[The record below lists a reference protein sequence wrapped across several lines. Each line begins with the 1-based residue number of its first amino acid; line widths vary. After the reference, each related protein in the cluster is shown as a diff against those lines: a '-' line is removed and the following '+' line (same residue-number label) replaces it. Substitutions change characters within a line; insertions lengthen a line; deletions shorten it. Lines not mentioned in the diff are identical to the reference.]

1 VRGTPTLLELLSSGF
16 FAATR
21 RCSEKPA
28 NFSKSNIQHPTSK
41 IPTLLPVWNIAGPV
55 LRLGKCVGLLVGI
68 WVFVSS
74 VAMAQTWTGAT
85 SGNFSVVGNW
95 SSAPAYNGTTDLTF
109 SSASANSTANS
120 SNSFLGANLTI
131 RSLSYDANAD
141 TDLRTRFTSSRTG
154 ETARSLTFSATSGS
168 SSISIAAGST
178 ANIQFTVGTGVGNLT
193 ASSNLLIDHNGGG
206 LFTINPNINGSGNLT
221 FSGTGNTTV
230 TGIIGIG
237 TSNLTKSGAGNLTLS
252 GANTY
257 NGSTTINGGTLK
269 LEASGSL
276 ASASTLVISDGGR
289 FDTTATTF
297 SIGTAGL
304 TLGVGASTAGFL
316 NAGAITLGNGLSLD
330 IASATPSAS
339 YDLWNFTTPSGDFST
354 VSLTGSGGFTG
365 SLSLSS
371 GIWSGSSGSY
381 AFSLNQSSGLLS
393 IIESAAAMYW
403 TANGASLGGTG
414 TWNGTNTNWS
424 TSNASVS
431 GTAWNPASTAVFA
444 GTAGTVTVGTISA
457 NAGLSFQTTGY
468 TLSSGTLTLG
478 AASDVANA
486 ITVDTSLQAT
496 INSVLAG
503 SNGMT
508 KAGLGTLVLGGT
520 NTYSGGTNVNVG
532 TLQGTTSSLQGNIAN
547 NAAVV
552 FDQTTSGTY
561 SGNMSGVGALTKNGS
576 GSVTLSGSN
585 TYSGATT
592 VNAGTLALGSNTA
605 LGDSSAVAINGGEL
619 NVGSRSETVHSMTM
633 NGGALTIGS
642 GTLTLNNASSF
653 TGGTVTLAGSVNS
666 RLNTTG
672 TTALGNVDFVYNN
685 GSNLGDGKGLVAG
698 GSIVVNAATSA
709 NFTNAAAGAGR
720 IELNADTT
728 IDVGAGGAMNV
739 SWTIDQFGGT
749 RSLTKNGSGNLT
761 LNVAN
766 TYSGGTTLNTG
777 TLVIGHAGAAGSGTI
792 TQANA
797 TSLLKF
803 DTVGTITNAMLV
815 HNVLATQ
822 SATLSGAITVNNA
835 TWDIDTGDTL
845 TISGNI
851 SGPGGLTKNGSGTLV
866 LSGSNSYS
874 APTVINAGTL
884 NATSAGALGN
894 NATVQ
899 INGGTLLVTAD
910 DAINGKNIKL
920 GGSGVGLQFS
930 GNYSGAIGS
939 LTLSADSIIDMGPG
953 SVQILF
959 QGLSLSSHTL
969 SFYNWTGSTLWNGG
983 TGADTDKV
991 FLFPTIEPGDLNK
1004 ISFYSGNGG
1013 DSFLGTGF
1021 DIGLKA
1027 TGFSPAFG
1035 NQILPVPEPETWATA
1050 VILLV
1055 GGMVWFLKR
1064 ARHPLKKKAV
1074 PIPHGSLNETE

>member
-1 VRGTPTLLELLSSGF
+1 
-16 FAATR
+16 
-21 RCSEKPA
+21 
-28 NFSKSNIQHPTSK
+28 
-41 IPTLLPVWNIAGPV
+41 
-55 LRLGKCVGLLVGI
+55 
-68 WVFVSS
+68 
-74 VAMAQTWTGAT
+74 M
-85 SGNFSVVGNW
+85 
-95 SSAPAYNGTTDLTF
+95 
-109 SSASANSTANS
+109 
-120 SNSFLGANLTI
+120 
-131 RSLSYDANAD
+131 
-141 TDLRTRFTSSRTG
+141 
-154 ETARSLTFSATSGS
+154 
-168 SSISIAAGST
+168 
-178 ANIQFTVGTGVGNLT
+178 
-193 ASSNLLIDHNGGG
+193 
-206 LFTINPNINGSGNLT
+206 
-221 FSGTGNTTV
+221 
-230 TGIIGIG
+230 
-237 TSNLTKSGAGNLTLS
+237 
-252 GANTY
+252 
-257 NGSTTINGGTLK
+257 LK

-304 TLGVGASTAGFL
+304 TLGVGASTGGFL
-316 NAGAITLGNGLSLD
+316 NADAITLGNGLSLD

-766 TYSGGTTLNTG
+766 TYSGGTTLNSG

-1027 TGFSPAFG
+1027 KGFSPAFG

-1064 ARHPLKKKAV
+1064 ARNPLKKKAD
-1074 PIPHGSLNETE
+1074 PLITDSQS